1 MDRGAWWATVHG
13 WQRVR
18 HDWANKHSSTE
29 LEKHLTL
36 LCFLILFLFFR
47 IRCHSLL
54 NISFVERT
62 SVGMIDHC
70 SYKYL
75 QLLWMLWTLTQL
87 PHFAPRLIANSEN
100 RVSATNFSHVGL
112 SQVDTWTEIHVDPTN
127 SWWVLVSFWDFC
139 KLWMNI
145 FVCGAQWPNCSV
157 IWKRLCSVWPEVSFR
172 DDRGGPSWDRL
183 TGYIV
188 LTLESAIPGASQ
200 VVLVVRIPLPMQ
212 EIQKMRVWCL
222 NQEDPLKKGMATR
235 SWRIPWSEEPGGYSP
250 WGHKRVGHNWA
261 TEHAC
266 TTQPWLTA
274 LCPALS
280 ISQQ

>member
-1 MDRGAWWATVHG
+1 MPRAGASLAAQLVKNPPAMQETLVRSLGWEDPLEEGMATHSSILAWRIPWTEEPGGLQSMG
-13 WQRVR
+13 WQRIR
-18 HDWANKHSSTE
+18 HDWATKHSSTE

-112 SQVDTWTEIHVDPTN
+112 SQVDTWTEIHANPSN
-127 SWWVLVSFWDFC
+127 SWWVLLSFWDFC
-139 KLWMNI
+139 KLWMNVFI
-145 FVCGAQWPNCSV
+145 CGAEWPNCSV
-157 IWKRLCSVWPEVSFR
+157 VWKRLCSVWPGVSFR
-172 DDRGGPSWDRL
+172 DDRVNPHGTDSLDAPFWLWGLLSL
-183 TGYIV
+183 G
-188 LTLESAIPGASQ
+188 
-200 VVLVVRIPLPMQ
+200 LP
-212 EIQKMRVWCL
+212 RWC
-222 NQEDPLKKGMATR
+222 
-235 SWRIPWSEEPGGYSP
+235 
-250 WGHKRVGHNWA
+250 
-261 TEHAC
+261 
-266 TTQPWLTA
+266 
-274 LCPALS
+274 
-280 ISQQ
+280 